1 MTTQAMVEVVER
13 AAADHEFRSALRA
26 NPRAVLASYEL
37 TSGEVDALMSGR
49 RVALRAAGLDAETAG
64 QPFALWRGK
73 DEAGVPGNTLNP
85 QRVQRPSTTE
95 AGVAPRG

>member
-1 MTTQAMVEVVER
+1 MTRRAMAEVIER
-13 AAADHEFRSALRA
+13 AAEDPEFRSALRA

-37 TSGEVDALMSGR
+37 TSAEANALLSGR
-49 RVALRAAGLDAETAG
+49 REALRAAGLDGETAG
-64 QPFALWRGK
+64 RPLALWRGK

-85 QRVQRPSTTE
+85 QHVQRPSTTE